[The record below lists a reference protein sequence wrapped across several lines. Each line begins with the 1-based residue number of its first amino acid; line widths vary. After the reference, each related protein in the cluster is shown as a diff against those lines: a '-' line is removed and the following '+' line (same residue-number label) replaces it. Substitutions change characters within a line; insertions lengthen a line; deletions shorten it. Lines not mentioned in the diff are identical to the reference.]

1 LLLFEE
7 VQRVDLLDHPVF
19 TRPVITEPDEA
30 AARRSLREQISRLER
45 DLAAAVCSAY
55 PRVTVAPAGVRRAGP
70 RMLGLGELESLRDE
84 LAESLRHVRGD
95 LAAQAERQEA
105 KRVLIERMLLEPA
118 RYKWVRVTNEDI
130 GQPGC
135 KNWHVRPRLGIIGM
149 LSGWW
154 HVKISSGCPL
164 ARGPRR
170 SPWPRTSTRWASE
183 AARGAPLP

>member
-1 LLLFEE
+1 MSVLE
-7 VQRVDLLDHPVF
+7 
-19 TRPVITEPDEA
+19 RPVHHLPAVVPEVDEG
-30 AARRSLREQISRLER
+30 AARRSLREQIARLDH
-45 DLAAAVCSAY
+45 DLVTLATSAY
-55 PRVTVAPAGVRRAGP
+55 PRLPLPEARPQRGGP
-70 RMLGLGELESLRDE
+70 RVLSLGELERARDE
-84 LAESLRHVRGD
+84 LADRVRALRETRAF
-95 LAAQAERQEA
+95 LADQQAEAR
-105 KRVLIERMLLEPA
+105 LTIERMLLEPA

-164 ARGPRR
+164 ARGPRQ